1 MSPVSPQRPAKV
13 TIKELAKALSLSPM
27 AVSVALN
34 GSTGT
39 VRVSE
44 KTVKRVRKLAEEWKY
59 KPNAGARA
67 IRARQFRSI
76 GFFDGA
82 DPSILSMPTMLEV
95 GIADRAAIHDYNLN
109 VVRRPADPAKDAE
122 MVPRIFREYQVDV
135 LLTTNTHLLT
145 PRLIDRILTSGY
157 PVVYIYEKRPFNAIY
172 FDDYQGFRDLT
183 QHLIQKGLKRIAY
196 LGYEDDTGHYSF
208 KDRLQGYR
216 DAMQSAGLKDRI
228 YAHKLFS
235 MHRLN
240 DNERYEWLN
249 AADAPQ
255 AVICYDDL
263 SALKLESVCL
273 KKGIR
278 IPDDIALAGCG
289 GELLHALSAT
299 PMTILEVSSL
309 KMGRAAVEMSI
320 DLVTNKKD
328 QILSLPL
335 LPEIKERMST
345 KVGTMAGAAV

>member
-1 MSPVSPQRPAKV
+1 MSVSPLQRPAKV

-82 DPSILSMPTMLEV
+82 DPNLAMLPNDLEI
-95 GIADRAAIHDYNLN
+95 GISDRAAMHDYNVN
-109 VVRRPADPAKDAE
+109 VVRRPRDATRDSE

-135 LLTTNTHLLT
+135 LLATNTHLLT
-145 PRLIDRILTSGY
+145 PKLIDRILTSGY
-157 PVVYIYEKRPFNAIY
+157 PVVYVHEKRPFNAIY
-172 FDDYQGFRDLT
+172 FDDYNGFRELT
-183 QHLIQKGLKRIAY
+183 LNLVQKGFTRIAY
-196 LGYEDDTGHYSF
+196 LGYEDDTGHYSS

-216 DAMQSAGLKDRI
+216 DALQSAGLKDRI
-228 YAHKLFS
+228 YAHKALTVD
-235 MHRLN
+235 RLC
-240 DNERYEWLN
+240 DQSDYDWLKGPE
-249 AADAPQ
+249 APE
-255 AVICYDDL
+255 AVICYDDI
-263 SALKLESVCL
+263 SALKLEQACL
-273 KKGIR
+273 KRGMSV
-278 IPDDIALAGCG
+278 PHDIALAGCG
-289 GELLHALSAT
+289 GELLHALSFT
-299 PMTILEVSSL
+299 PMTTLELSWV
-309 KMGRAAVEMSI
+309 KMGQAAVEMSI
-320 DLVTNKKD
+320 DLVANKKD
-328 QILSLPL
+328 QVLSLPL

-345 KVGTMAGAAV
+345 KMSPEAVTV